1 MMIYINAMAEQK
13 KEIERSLS
21 PKTDMIIEHMLYL
34 CLAPN
39 CTTVSHWMDE
49 IYSFISK
56 IDKLKGKNRFPSARM
71 IYEWTY
77 GKKQDLVKDTR
88 WLSVMIEDA
97 KDKENIA
104 DDFDVQDVMNYLD
117 AMCRFYFQ
125 WLSEELA
132 SVGAVSRKSVREKLK
147 ALMR

>member
-1 MMIYINAMAEQK
+1 MKIYINAMAEQK

-34 CLAPN
+34 CLAPT

-88 WLSVMIEDA
+88 WLSVMIDDA
-97 KDKENIA
+97 RDKENIT
-104 DDFDVQDVMNYLD
+104 DDFDVQDVMNDLD
-117 AMCRFYFQ
+117 TMCMFYFQ

>member
-1 MMIYINAMAEQK
+1 MKIYINAMAEQK

-39 CTTVSHWMDE
+39 CTTVSHWMDD

-77 GKKQDLVKDTR
+77 SKKQDLVKDTR

-97 KDKENIA
+97 KDKENIT
-104 DDFDVQDVMNYLD
+104 DDFDVQDVMNDLD
-117 AMCRFYFQ
+117 AMCMFYFQ

-132 SVGAVSRKSVREKLK
+132 SVGAVSRKSVHQKLK

>member
-1 MMIYINAMAEQK
+1 MKIYINAMAEQK

-21 PKTDMIIEHMLYL
+21 PKTDMIIEYMLYL
-34 CLAPN
+34 CLTPN

-77 GKKQDLVKDTR
+77 SKKQDLVKDTR
-88 WLSVMIEDA
+88 WLSAMIEDA
-97 KDKENIA
+97 KDKENIT
-104 DDFDVQDVMNYLD
+104 DDFDVQDVMNDLD

>member
-1 MMIYINAMAEQK
+1 MKIYINAMAEQK

-39 CTTVSHWMDE
+39 CTTVNHWMDE

-97 KDKENIA
+97 KDKENIT
-104 DDFDVQDVMNYLD
+104 DDFDVQDVMNDLD

-132 SVGAVSRKSVREKLK
+132 SVGAVSRKSVHQKLK
-147 ALMR
+147 ALIP

>member
-1 MMIYINAMAEQK
+1 MKIYINAMAEQK

-97 KDKENIA
+97 KDKENIT
-104 DDFDVQDVMNYLD
+104 DDFDVQDVMNDLD

-132 SVGAVSRKSVREKLK
+132 SVGAVSRKSVHQKLK
-147 ALMR
+147 ALIP

>member
-1 MMIYINAMAEQK
+1 MKIYINAMAEQK

-39 CTTVSHWMDE
+39 CTTVNHWMDE

-77 GKKQDLVKDTR
+77 SKKQDLVKDTR

-104 DDFDVQDVMNYLD
+104 DDFDVQYVMNDLD
-117 AMCRFYFQ
+117 AMCMSYFK

-147 ALMR
+147 ALTR